1 MAGDGM
7 MVIFLHPDP
16 VGRACNAVQTA
27 LEIQERCL
35 KVSEENDSDLFPIQ
49 VNIGIC
55 SGKVH
60 LGSTKMRGAGGD
72 RWTFTASGPVTI
84 LAARLSDYAQGG
96 QILIGEETARRIE
109 KFFPLTHLGK
119 VHLKN
124 FKDAVEV
131 SQITAA

>member
-1 MAGDGM
+1 MFVVDIERKIEL
-7 MVIFLHPDP
+7 VKRKPLEEVVTEEDLRSSFENYKHPKHYI
-16 VGRACNAVQTA
+16 G
-27 LEIQERCL
+27 LEI
-35 KVSEENDSDLFPIQ
+35 
-49 VNIGIC
+49 

-72 RWTFTASGPVTI
+72 RWTFTASGSVTI
-84 LAARLSDYAQGG
+84 MSARLSDYAQGG

-109 KFFPLTHLGK
+109 KFFPMTHLGK

-131 SQITAA
+131 SQIIAA